1 MNIGKFLFLTIH
13 SKPIVSSFTE
23 LEKVNP
29 GLSQVW
35 KNYTS
40 YVYNDKMGTLD
51 DAAYEVCWMDK
62 ASHVPEFCSINN
74 ICLGYLKEGKLEV
87 KELIGTES
95 SILSEFNDILV
106 KVARND
112 WIICGWNI
120 KNYDIPLLNKRF
132 FISRL
137 KPNSVIPK
145 NDTKPWEMKSIF
157 DMKEFWNSQASRG
170 INSIDIIYYSMCQNS
185 NLELFETNDG
195 LINCRNR
202 ITKMFNVAKELSKIE

>member
-40 YVYNDKMGTLD
+40 YVYNDKMGKLD
-51 DAAYEVCWMDK
+51 ESTYEVSWMDK
-62 ASHVPEFCSINN
+62 ASHVPEFCSIDS
-74 ICLGYLKEGKLEV
+74 ICLGYLKDNKLET
-87 KELIGTES
+87 KELNGSES
-95 SILSEFNDILV
+95 DILTDFNGILN
-106 KVARND
+106 KVAKND

-132 FISRL
+132 FINRL

-157 DMKEFWNSQASRG
+157 DMKEFWNGTASRG
-170 INSIDIIYYSMCQNS
+170 INSIDALYYSVCQDP
-185 NLELFETNDG
+185 NLDLFETKDEMV
-195 LINCRNR
+195 NCRNR
-202 ITKMFNVAKELSKIE
+202 ITKMFNITKELSNIE